1 MTKIIIINLRYLVV
15 KIKLNNSILIN
26 NKNYPI
32 KKQKNKKWFSK
43 KCRKCLAAILYL

>member
-1 MTKIIIINLRYLVV
+1 MTKIIIINLRSLVV

-32 KKQKNKKWFSK
+32 KKKRIKNGFPKNVESV
-43 KCRKCLAAILYL
+43 